1 MKTKEL
7 LKPCHGIDCPLVRS
21 CKRALIG
28 IVMGSKAEKENY
40 KYDDEIGCTEFVEAR
55 ER

>member
-1 MKTKEL
+1 MKEL
-7 LKPCHGIDCPLVRS
+7 LKPCRGTDCPLTKN

-40 KYDDEIGCTEFVEAR
+40 KYDDGIGCTEFVEAR
-55 ER
+55 KE